1 MTSPPH
7 AAPGRVRLRLPVAV
21 IALSAVTF
29 VVLGVLAV
37 QEIAA
42 LTRAKV
48 HQAVLD
54 LVTLRARDISA
65 FFEDRSRVVPT
76 VLADPTVMGWWQS
89 YTQYR
94 RPLDADP
101 GWAQIQAFFLA
112 IERGDPSVQAVFFS
126 TESTAEYFR
135 SAGRV
140 ERPGYNPKDRW
151 WWAESIAKNRL
162 YVAAPGV
169 DAGTGDLAVTVQTTV
184 YAPGGRF
191 LGIAGI
197 DVLLLT
203 VGKLI
208 DGITYEGAGNAF
220 LVDERG
226 RIIYFPAVDFTKLPR
241 GANVTTELA
250 AIDELFPDTRGF
262 AALAHLLDTPEPGF
276 AQVRWRG
283 EDRFVMHVPVHS
295 QYPELHWTL
304 GLAVPNE
311 VIQAPI
317 ERVRLLAA
325 LAILLAMAAI
335 AGVTLGVTRR
345 IDSQLRA
352 ADRQRAEALA
362 EANARLLEADQMKS
376 RFLATM
382 SHELR
387 TPLNS
392 IIGFSTILRTRI
404 AEQLDARYLKF
415 LDNIRTSG
423 EHLLAMISDILDL
436 SKVEAGRLELHPE
449 TVQVPGLVD
458 GVCDIVRALA
468 KERRIEIAQDV
479 PSDLPAIT
487 ADPVRVKQIL
497 LNLLSNSVKFA
508 YEGSTV
514 RVSAVLLAAEDSP
527 LHAESLSLAV
537 ADRGIG
543 IAPADQHV
551 IFEEFRQVFQ
561 ADGRMYGGTGLGL
574 ALVKRMVELHRG
586 AIAVDSTLGEG
597 STFTVVL
604 PVRFQGNEASGPH
617 MPLAAAIEGTRV
629 LVVEDDP
636 AAFERIRHDLQGAG
650 YQVVWSRTGTDAVG
664 LAMDQRPAAIV
675 LDIVLPGRDGWDIL
689 RDLKSRAETCRI
701 PVIIVS
707 VLANHELG
715 LALGAE
721 AYFTKPVDREHLLAR
736 LAELVPQPPATEPS
750 VLLIDD
756 EATLHE
762 LVDEMLRGHGYQLR
776 HASNGS
782 EGLEMA
788 RLDPP
793 DVVILDLMMPGIDG
807 FEVATRL
814 KVDPATRGIPII
826 VLTAR
831 DTTREERLRLRGKI
845 EVLLNKG
852 DSGTTKLAPLIRS
865 LLAHRPLPT
874 QRIS

>member
-1 MTSPPH
+1 
-7 AAPGRVRLRLPVAV
+7 
-21 IALSAVTF
+21 LSAITF
-29 VVLGVLAV
+29 VVFGGLAV
-37 QEIAA
+37 QKIAA

-65 FFEDRSRVVPT
+65 FFEDRSRVVTT
-76 VLADPTVMGWWQS
+76 VLADPTLMSWWQG
-89 YTQYR
+89 YDQYR
-94 RPLDADP
+94 RPLTADP
-101 GWAQIQAFFLA
+101 GWAHVQAFFLA

-126 TESTAEYFR
+126 TDSTAEYFR

-151 WWAESIAKNRL
+151 WWGETIAKNHL
-162 YVAAPGV
+162 YVATPGV
-169 DAGTGDLAVTVQTTV
+169 DAGTGDLAVTVETTV

-191 LGIAGI
+191 LGVAGI

-208 DGITYEGAGNAF
+208 DNITYEGAGNAF
-220 LVDERG
+220 LVDEHG
-226 RIIYFPAVDFTKLPR
+226 RIIYFPAVDFTSLPR
-241 GANVTTELA
+241 GARVTTELA
-250 AIDELFPDTRGF
+250 AIDQLFPDTQGF
-262 AALAHLLDTPEPGF
+262 AALAQQLHTPGPGF
-276 AQVRWRG
+276 ARVRWRG
-283 EDRFVMHVPVHS
+283 DDRFVIHVPVHS
-295 QYPELHWTL
+295 EYPELHWTL
-304 GLAVPNE
+304 GLAVPDA
-311 VIQAPI
+311 VIHSPI
-317 ERVRLLAA
+317 ERVRLLTA

-404 AEQLDARYLKF
+404 GDQLDPRYLKF

-468 KERRIEIAQDV
+468 KERRIEVAVDV
-479 PSDLPAIT
+479 PSDLPEVT

-497 LNLLSNSVKFA
+497 LNLLSNAVKFA

-514 RVSAVLLAAEDSP
+514 RVAIGVLEAEASP
-527 LHAESLSLAV
+527 LHVRALSLSI

-561 ADGRMYGGTGLGL
+561 TDGRTYGGTGLGL
-574 ALVKRMVELHRG
+574 ALVKRLVELHRG
-586 AIAVDSTLGEG
+586 SITVDSTLGEG

-604 PVRFQGNEASGPH
+604 PVQFEGNETSGPH
-617 MPLAAAIEGTRV
+617 VTLAAAVEGTRV

-650 YQVVWSRTGTDAVG
+650 YQVAWSRTGTDAVA
-664 LAMDQRPAAIV
+664 LAMDQHPAAIV

-689 RDLKSRAETCRI
+689 RDLKGHPETSRI

-776 HASNGS
+776 HAFSGT
-782 EGLEMA
+782 EGLEMSH
-788 RLDPP
+788 LDPP
-793 DVVILDLMMPGIDG
+793 DVIILDLMMPGIDG

-814 KVDPATRGIPII
+814 KADPATRGIPIV

-865 LLAHRPLPT
+865 LLAHRPPAT